1 MTRLK
6 HAFCQSVGK
15 FETPPLINEDAAIAN
30 DTKKFIAVSDGAGG
44 GGVYADRWSKYLVD
58 NLPSIAI
65 KSFEELDQ
73 WIGSIWEP
81 FYNECELLAKQ
92 VGGLLLDKFYDEGSF
107 ATLVALWQSSSDKCL
122 WIAYGDSVAFCYN
135 P

>member
-92 VGGLLLDKFYDEGSF
+92 VGGLLLDKFYDEGSSQPWWRCGS
-107 ATLVALWQSSSDKCL
+107 LLP
-122 WIAYGDSVAFCYN
+122 INAYGLPMEIVSPFVIIL
-135 P
+135 